1 MANYFYTEIHSEKL
15 TAAIAAEIL
24 AKIGTERPI
33 NNFTYYDGH
42 LMCYTRGLTNISDIL
57 NSYGFTDEEVKVEDE
72 FERFWNSLSSEE
84 LEQICNETKMETEVE
99 SKKEVRVNYQSKFYR
114 W

>member
-33 NNFTYYDGH
+33 NNFTYYDGN
-42 LMCYTRGLTNISDIL
+42 LECYTRGLTNISDIL
-57 NSYGFTDEEVKVEDE
+57 NSYGFTNEEVKVEDE
-72 FERFWNSLSSEE
+72 FERFWNNQQGENSE
-84 LEQICNETKMETEVE
+84 NV
-99 SKKEVRVNYQSKFYR
+99 
-114 W
+114 

>member
-42 LMCYTRGLTNISDIL
+42 LECYTRGLTNISNIL
-57 NSYGFTDEEVKVEDE
+57 NSYGFTNEEVKVEDE
-72 FERFWNSLSSEE
+72 FERFWNSLPEE
-84 LEQICNETKMETEVE
+84 EYKRIID
-99 SKKEVRVNYQSKFYR
+99 SKD
-114 W
+114 

>member
-1 MANYFYTEIHSEKL
+1 MANYYYTEIHSEKL

-33 NNFTYYDGH
+33 NKFTYYDGY

-57 NSYGFTDEEVKVEDE
+57 NSYGFIDEEVKVEDE
-72 FERFWNSLSSEE
+72 FERFWKSLPEKE
-84 LEQICNETKMETEVE
+84 NERTCED
-99 SKKEVRVNYQSKFYR
+99 NFL
-114 W
+114 